1 MLTLYEHP
9 LSPYAQK
16 CKIVLLEKG
25 VPYTAKL
32 PAGFGSGTPGDAD
45 FVKGNPRHEVP
56 MLVDGE
62 LRLFDSTIIL
72 EYLED
77 KFPAPPMLPAD
88 PAARA
93 RARVI
98 EDVADTYYEAIN
110 WGLMELNFF
119 RRAEGELAQTLRA
132 RAAEQTEGVRLWLT
146 AKLGDAIWFTGE
158 SFGWAD
164 AALVP
169 HVVNSAI
176 AGFGPAAGTSLAAW
190 FQRCLARPSVTSVNE
205 AAQGFMKNPP
215 DGKALLAAGFRR
227 QYRDHRL
234 EWMLRSGGL
243 PVLLEG
249 LERKTIRFGNELG

>member
-25 VPYTAKL
+25 VAFEAKL
-32 PAGFGSGTPGDAD
+32 PAGFGSGAPGDAE
-45 FVKGNPRHEVP
+45 FARGNPRHEVP
-56 MLVDGE
+56 LLVDGD

-77 KFPAPPMLPAD
+77 KWPTPAMLPPD

-93 RARVI
+93 RARII

-110 WGLMELNFF
+110 WGLMELYAF
-119 RRAEGELAQTLRA
+119 RRASGALADGLRA
-132 RAAEQTEGVRLWLT
+132 RAAEQTAGLRRWLDEQ
-146 AKLGDAIWFTGE
+146 LGAAPWFGGD

-164 AALVP
+164 ASVLP
-169 HVVNSAI
+169 HVANSALS
-176 AGFGPAAGTSLAAW
+176 GLGPEAGTKLAAW
-190 FQRCLARPSVTSVNE
+190 LARCVARPSV
-205 AAQGFMKNPP
+205 AAVGAAAREFMKQPP
-215 DGKALLAAGFRR
+215 DLTALLASGFRR

-243 PVLLEG
+243 PILLEG
-249 LERKTIRFGNELG
+249 LERGTIRFGNEFP